1 MYEYNDFLV
10 SLIGDGGAYVQSVD
24 DDLVIT
30 EYNADRLVEDSLD
43 IEILRDGKPLDNADY
58 SVSPEINE
66 TVAIGSSGWYQYS
79 YTIAKDNFASD
90 GVYKIAVSS
99 RDATGNS
106 PENNNYDDYH
116 TIIADL
122 LNDYDAHDL
131 AAAALKLSVEGVK
144 EKEEEVVV
152 TNSFSN
158 TGGEAGMVRLFMN
171 IGRSQKIRPE
181 DIVRAISSEADIPGN
196 IIGVINI
203 YDKFTFVEVPEEVAE
218 RVLAV
223 MHKNTMKGY
232 KINVE
237 PAKSR

>member
-10 SLIGDGGAYVQSVD
+10 YLIGDGGAYVQSVD

-66 TVAIGSSGWYQYS
+66 TVATGSSGWYQYS

-106 PENNNYDDYH
+106 PENNNYDDK
-116 TIIADL
+116 TILFRVDSTAPEIT
-122 LNDYDAHDL
+122 
-131 AAAALKLSVEGVK
+131 SVTGLENSIVNATEQTDCITGQRDPHICRTDPQNFHQIDRHRRHQHI
-144 EKEEEVVV
+144 EREVHQEIRNA
-152 TNSFSN
+152 T
-158 TGGEAGMVRLFMN
+158 LH
-171 IGRSQKIRPE
+171 KIP
-181 DIVRAISSEADIPGN
+181 IP
-196 IIGVINI
+196 
-203 YDKFTFVEVPEEVAE
+203 
-218 RVLAV
+218 
-223 MHKNTMKGY
+223 
-232 KINVE
+232 
-237 PAKSR
+237 